1 MAEAPPSETL
11 FVTGLP
17 IDCTHEYGKE
27 IFSQYGAVKQV
38 TTLPVAAGK
47 SAKAAFVIMET
58 VDDAK
63 WIVENVNGNVPQNL
77 TDPVTVVFATPRSDR
92 GKGKDGKGM
101 KGKMKG
107 MMNMMMNSWGGWGYD
122 EWGGKG
128 KGGGAGSWDNGGG
141 YSGNGS
147 FGGGGGGCGGGY
159 GGGGGGYGGGCGMQ
173 GKAMG
178 KGAAPKGGMMPSWP
192 MKGAK
197 GMY

>member
-141 YSGNGS
+141 YTATAASAAVAVD
-147 FGGGGGGCGGGY
+147 
-159 GGGGGGYGGGCGMQ
+159 GGGCGMQ